1 MYTNLFFIL
10 KLIPQMFQAVMKYSC
25 TLLTLQLFTIKLH
38 TLNQDYQQLLLAI
51 LKDNVNDKL
60 KLEC

>member
-1 MYTNLFFIL
+1 
-10 KLIPQMFQAVMKYSC
+10 MFQAVMKYSC